1 MEPWDL
7 NIRHLRA
14 FGRTCELGTV
24 AAAAAAINLSQPAV
38 TQAIN
43 RLENQLDEVLFE
55 RQSTGMRPT
64 PAADLIYPR
73 VAAALERLQSPHL
86 TNARARAFI
95 ALASAGGYGPAAAL
109 LGVSKASLH
118 RAVSDLELSLGH
130 SLVARRGRGLE
141 ITRRGRLLARSL
153 RLAQIEIEAALIDLA
168 ARRGLS
174 RGKIRVGSMPLSR
187 ARILPDAAVA
197 FHARDPDVEISITD
211 GSHAELI
218 EPLRDGDLDMLL
230 GALREP
236 EPGPDVTQLPLF
248 EDRPVVMARSTHPVF
263 HTSRTISVAD
273 LSPYPWAAP
282 GLGVPLREQLER
294 YFQEASLPPPRV
306 PVECGSVITIR
317 NMLLSTDYLSLLS
330 PDQVS
335 VELETNRL
343 RVVCSGPDW
352 MSRTIG
358 LTHRKDWRP
367 TALESR
373 FIDTLKQVAPGRW
386 KTR

>member
-14 FGRTCELGTV
+14 FIRTFDLGTV
-24 AAAAAAINLSQPAV
+24 AAAASAINLSQPAV

-43 RLENQLDEVLFE
+43 RLENQLDQVLFE

-64 PAADLIYPR
+64 AAAELIYPR
-73 VAAALERLQSPHL
+73 ISAALERLQSPHL

-95 ALASAGGYGPAAAL
+95 ALSTAGGYGAAASL

-118 RAVSDLELSLGH
+118 RAVSDLELSMGQD
-130 SLVARRGRGLE
+130 LVARRGRGLE
-141 ITRRGRLLARSL
+141 ITRRGRLLARAL
-153 RLAQIEIEAALIDLA
+153 RLAQIEVEAALVELA
-168 ARRGLS
+168 ALRGLR

-197 FHARDPDVEISITD
+197 FHARDPDVEIAITD

-230 GALREP
+230 GALRDP
-236 EPGPDVTQLPLF
+236 APGPDVTQLPLF
-248 EDRPVVMARSTHPVF
+248 EDRPVVMARSTHPIF
-263 HTSRTISVAD
+263 RTQGYITVSD
-273 LSPYPWAAP
+273 LAPYPWAAP
-282 GLGVPLREQLER
+282 GPGIPLREQLER
-294 YFQEASLPPPRV
+294 FFQEAGLAPPRV
-306 PVECGSVITIR
+306 PVQCGSVITIR

-335 VELETNRL
+335 VEMETNRL
-343 RVVCSGPDW
+343 RIVCTGPDW

-367 TALESR
+367 TAMEAR
-373 FIDTLKQVAPGRW
+373 FIDTLKRVAPGRR
-386 KTR
+386 KTQ

>member
-14 FGRTCELGTV
+14 FIRTFDLGTV
-24 AAAAAAINLSQPAV
+24 AAAASAITLSQPAV

-64 PAADLIYPR
+64 AAAQLIYPR
-73 VAAALERLQSPHL
+73 ISVALERLQSPHL

-95 ALASAGGYGPAAAL
+95 ALSTTGGYGSAAAR

-118 RAVSDLELSLGH
+118 RAVSDLELSLGQ

-141 ITRRGRLLARSL
+141 ITRRGRLLARAL
-153 RLAQIEIEAALIDLA
+153 RLAQIEIESALVELAAL
-168 ARRGLS
+168 RGLS

-197 FHARDPDVEISITD
+197 FHARDPDVEIAITD

-230 GALREP
+230 GALRDP
-236 EPGPDVTQLPLF
+236 APGPDVAQLPLF
-248 EDRPVVMARSTHPVF
+248 VDRPVVMARSAHPIF
-263 HTSRTISVAD
+263 HLDRAITVAD
-273 LSPYPWAAP
+273 LTPYPWAAP
-282 GLGVPLREQLER
+282 GPGIPLREQLER
-294 YFQEASLPPPRV
+294 FFGEAGLEPPRV

-343 RVVCSGPDW
+343 RIVCTGPEW

-367 TALESR
+367 TAMEAR
-373 FIDTLKQVAPGRW
+373 FIELLKRVAP
-386 KTR
+386 TR